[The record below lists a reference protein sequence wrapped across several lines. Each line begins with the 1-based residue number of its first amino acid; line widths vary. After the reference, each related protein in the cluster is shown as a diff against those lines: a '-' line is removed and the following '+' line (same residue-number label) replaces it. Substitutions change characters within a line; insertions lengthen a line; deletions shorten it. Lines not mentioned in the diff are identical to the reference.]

1 MCIKNFGSWQ
11 PKIKISDFQVVTELV
26 YWKLY
31 LVLKIKDVLWQEKK
45 SIFSDAEGKLK
56 VQNKQIKA
64 QTDKWINRQTTN
76 RQTNKHTNKS
86 IHKSKTACSERN
98 Q

>member
-1 MCIKNFGSWQ
+1 MCNKNFGSWQ
-11 PKIKISDFQVVTELV
+11 PKIKISDFQVFTELV

-45 SIFSDAEGKLK
+45 SIFSDPEGKLK